1 MIKARLKIEDGE
13 IYDITEKYG
22 LVYIN
27 GDKRFA
33 APIKDFEETIYPE
46 QSGKNINPRTTDD
59 AFEYKVVFFIKTD
72 SITRANKKIS
82 RFNSSLYTQEGDV
95 KTFKQVTFYDDY
107 KGVKIVGYPKPMADA
122 TEFWRDKNGN
132 IADVVCC
139 EWIICANDPSLC
151 AFDNQDDVFVLGDAV
166 VIDGD
171 LLANGNIVAG
181 VEVFVENEILTFKE
195 I

>member
-1 MIKARLKIEDGE
+1 MIRTRIQIEGGS
-13 IYDITEKYG
+13 IYDITDKFG

-27 GDKRFA
+27 GDKIFA
-33 APIKDFEETIYPE
+33 APIKKFEESAYPE
-46 QSGKNINPRTTDD
+46 QSGKNIYPKTTDD
-59 AFEYKVVFFIKTD
+59 AFEYKVVFFVKTD

-132 IADVVCC
+132 IADIVCC
-139 EWIICANDPSLC
+139 EWVICVNNPRLCDFNDS
-151 AFDNQDDVFVLGDAV
+151 DVYVAGDAV
-166 VIDGD
+166 IIDGD

-181 VEVFVENEILTFKE
+181 VEVFIENEILTFKE